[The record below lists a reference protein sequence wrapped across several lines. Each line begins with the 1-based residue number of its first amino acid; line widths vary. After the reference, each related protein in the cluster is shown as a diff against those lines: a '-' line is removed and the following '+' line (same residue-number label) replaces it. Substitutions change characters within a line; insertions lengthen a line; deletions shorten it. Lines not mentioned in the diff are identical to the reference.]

1 MSRSLRNLAA
11 AATGSALLLVA
22 APANAQVV
30 QATRC
35 LARYQDQVIHSYMEP
50 VVVYEEPETVT
61 LYPGN
66 AVAPVTRL
74 ADATLGYVNCVLAG
88 V

>member
-1 MSRSLRNLAA
+1 MNRSLRICVAA
-11 AATGSALLLVA
+11 VAGSAVVLLA

-35 LARYQDQVIHSYMEP
+35 FARYQDQVIYSYMEP

-74 ADATLGYVNCVLAG
+74 AGATVGYVNCVLAG
-88 V
+88 T

>member
-1 MSRSLRNLAA
+1 MKRSLRNLVAA
-11 AATGSALLLVA
+11 CAGSALLLVA
-22 APANAQVV
+22 APANAQVS

-35 LARYQDQVIHSYMEP
+35 LSRYQDEVIHSYMEP
-50 VVVYEEPETVT
+50 VVVYEEPETVY

-74 ADATLGYVNCVLAG
+74 AGTTLFYVNCVLAG
-88 V
+88 T

>member
-1 MSRSLRNLAA
+1 MNRSLRTLLAA
-11 AATGSALLLVA
+11 LAGSALVLVA
-22 APANAQVV
+22 APANAQVA

-35 LARYQDQVIHSYMEP
+35 FARYQDQVIYSYMEP
-50 VVVYEEPETVT
+50 VVVYEEPETVI

-74 ADATLGYVNCVLAG
+74 AGATLGYVNCVLAG
-88 V
+88 T